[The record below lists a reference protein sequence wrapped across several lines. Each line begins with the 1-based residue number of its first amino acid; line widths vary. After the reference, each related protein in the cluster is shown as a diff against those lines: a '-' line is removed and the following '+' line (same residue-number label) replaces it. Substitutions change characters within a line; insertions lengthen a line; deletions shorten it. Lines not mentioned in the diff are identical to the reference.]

1 MTKHLTGVQARRSRM
16 VRGAPVLALLL
27 AAAGCAVPAA
37 PAAAPPA
44 SGSPAPSGPGSP
56 ASSAPT
62 AAASRTAGSPQP
74 ARATAAATPSAISAA
89 GDQVVV
95 IGDSLSTGF
104 GTSADDAWPTLLEN
118 DSKLGNHPVDIVNAS
133 VNGSG
138 YVSAGDGG
146 ATFMSEVEE
155 AVGPAAKVVL
165 IFGSENDMGADP
177 DQLRKAAGDTLAAA
191 RAKAPDAKIIVVG
204 PPSYTNDPEPARL
217 TVRDQDRAA
226 AQEAGDV
233 YVDPIDEHWIM
244 GQADTLIGPDGDHP
258 SAEGQRYLQQKME
271 TLLQGALS

>member
-1 MTKHLTGVQARRSRM
+1 MTKHLTGVRITRGMM
-16 VRGAPVLALLL
+16 VRTAPVLALLL
-27 AAAGCAVPAA
+27 SAAGCAVPAA
-37 PAAAPPA
+37 PAAVPPA
-44 SGSPAPSGPGSP
+44 SGSPAPSAQPTRAVG
-56 ASSAPT
+56 APH
-62 AAASRTAGSPQP
+62 P
-74 ARATAAATPSAISAA
+74 ARATSSAPPASLSAV

-95 IGDSLSTGF
+95 IGDSLSTGY

-138 YVSAGDGG
+138 YVTAGDGG
-146 ATFMSEVEE
+146 ATFMSEVDE

-165 IFGSENDMGADP
+165 IFGSENDMGADA
-177 DQLRKAAGDTLAAA
+177 DQLRKAAADTLAAA

-226 AQEAGDV
+226 AQEAGDA

-258 SAEGQRYLQQKME
+258 SEDGQRYLQQKME
-271 TLLQGALS
+271 ALLEAALS